1 VKREKQILISKNLIK
16 DALFEILM
24 EKDFRDITISEIT
37 CRAKV
42 GRMTFYRNF
51 SRKEEIVVFFFQ
63 GLLSQILEDV
73 HKLQAPTAQDILL
86 VRFRV
91 IRGNPIINQLVGRD
105 GIQELLEE
113 FREMHIG
120 SFREFLPPQG
130 KYALAYKM
138 GGLLAVTEAW
148 MQSGMRESPEE
159 ITGRIM
165 NLMGL

>member
-1 VKREKQILISKNLIK
+1 MIK
-16 DALFEILM
+16 DAFFEILM

-51 SRKEEIVVFFFQ
+51 SRKEEIVVFFFR
-63 GLLSQILEDV
+63 GLLSQILDEV
-73 HKLQAPTAQDILL
+73 HKLQAPTVQDILL

-91 IRGNPIINQLVGRD
+91 IRENPIINQLVGRD

-113 FREMHIG
+113 FRETHMG

-159 ITGRIM
+159 ITGKIM
-165 NLMGL
+165 KLMGI